1 MSKINS
7 PLPEQQVKPEAALE
21 RRTRRIF
28 TADYKLKIIQKADLC
43 QQGELGELLRKD
55 RLYHSQLSDWRKEFE
70 LKGLSGLNKS
80 APGPKSKL
88 TPEQKRIVQLEKENL
103 KLKKQ
108 LQLKDDYLAL
118 QKKALGMLESLENET
133 NAS

>member
-43 QQGELGELLRKD
+43 QQGELGKLLRKE

-70 LKGLSGLNKS
+70 LKGLSALNKS

-88 TPEQKRIVQLEKENL
+88 TLVQLSVYIRTLYVCNTRPSNRHL
-103 KLKKQ
+103 NGFPCISTHMFRCM
-108 LQLKDDYLAL
+108 DI
-118 QKKALGMLESLENET
+118 
-133 NAS
+133 

>member
-1 MSKINS
+1 MI
-7 PLPEQQVKPEAALE
+7 LP
-21 RRTRRIF
+21 
-28 TADYKLKIIQKADLC
+28 C
-43 QQGELGELLRKD
+43 
-55 RLYHSQLSDWRKEFE
+55 SQLSDWHKEFE

-88 TPEQKRIVQLEKENL
+88 TPEQKRIVQLEKENF

-118 QKKALGMLESLENET
+118 QKKALGMLESLQNESS
-133 NAS
+133 AS